1 MLTEKNIIV
10 PIYRYALKI
19 VVFDDFKE
27 VKERFPEVES
37 DDSKGILYDYGDKAM
52 ICVPPHD
59 VFTVVHECEH
69 AKNAIWK
76 RVGFIP
82 TPENDEPD
90 AYLIEYLYKEVM
102 NIVKKHLAT

>member
-37 DDSKGILYDYGDKAM
+37 DDSKGIL
-52 ICVPPHD
+52 
-59 VFTVVHECEH
+59 
-69 AKNAIWK
+69 
-76 RVGFIP
+76 
-82 TPENDEPD
+82 
-90 AYLIEYLYKEVM
+90 
-102 NIVKKHLAT
+102 